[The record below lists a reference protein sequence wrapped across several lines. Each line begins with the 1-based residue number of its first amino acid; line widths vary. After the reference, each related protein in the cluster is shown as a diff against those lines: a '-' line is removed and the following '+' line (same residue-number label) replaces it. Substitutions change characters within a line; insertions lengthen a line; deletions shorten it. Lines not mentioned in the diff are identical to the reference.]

1 MAVADLSITT
11 KRMEAVEFSMPWMNI
26 GISIIY
32 MKPKKAAPGLLT
44 FMDPFSDGVWVA
56 CLVSILLV
64 AMFTFIIGRFSPYE
78 WFNPNFCVMQPEE
91 LETQWNLNNSVWHT
105 VGALMQQGTDFCPV
119 SLSGRWRSPSD
130 PIPSVQVPG
139 GDLLLLHL
147 DPALL
152 LHGQLGGLPHSR
164 DAQQADHKRRRSRRS
179 NQDQVKHI
187 FPVCCNLH
195 NTGMALC
202 IVDPPA
208 PSSGTRAFQ

>member
-1 MAVADLSITT
+1 MIQEVLTGEADMAVADLSITT

-44 FMDPFSDGVWVA
+44 FMDPFSDSVWFA
-56 CLVSILLV
+56 SLISILLV

-119 SLSGRWRSPSD
+119 SLSGRCRRSPNN
-130 PIPSVQVPG
+130 PILSVQVPG
-139 GDLLLLHL
+139 RDLLLLHL

-152 LHGQLGGLPHSR
+152 LYG
-164 DAQQADHKRRRSRRS
+164 
-179 NQDQVKHI
+179 
-187 FPVCCNLH
+187 
-195 NTGMALC
+195 
-202 IVDPPA
+202 
-208 PSSGTRAFQ
+208 